1 MCICIV
7 SATSYYLVNIPTPNT
22 IFLDAADEKIN
33 YTEAFLQTHHSYIG
47 PTTTPI
53 SNISSTAA
61 QEHITLNIIT
71 ESCATTTAT
80 ATASAPDLISP
91 SIIYTMAPEIPLSD
105 STEEPYNFLSTHPHD
120 KTKEDHT
127 SIIDYTPN
135 ESPRDEPSRFQETS
149 LTVLP
154 TEELTSIIASDPKV
168 YSPREDTPRLPYLLQ
183 YELPA
188 E

>member
-47 PTTTPI
+47 PTTKPI
-53 SNISSTAA
+53 SNISSTDA

-80 ATASAPDLISP
+80 ATASAPNASRP
-91 SIIYTMAPEIPLSD
+91 ATM
-105 STEEPYNFLSTHPHD
+105 STLG
-120 KTKEDHT
+120 
-127 SIIDYTPN
+127 
-135 ESPRDEPSRFQETS
+135 
-149 LTVLP
+149 
-154 TEELTSIIASDPKV
+154 
-168 YSPREDTPRLPYLLQ
+168 
-183 YELPA
+183 PA
-188 E
+188 NPQS